1 MEEGGEGVGKNEKE
15 ERKKKKK
22 RRQEGWG
29 APRHIS
35 PVRWLGPDPNKLPKE
50 DRFWLHV

>member
-1 MEEGGEGVGKNEKE
+1 MEEGGEGKKEEKE
-15 ERKKKKK
+15 ERKKK

>member
-1 MEEGGEGVGKNEKE
+1 MEEGGEEKKKKK
-15 ERKKKKK
+15 RKRGKKKK